1 MSKRFATTLSN
12 GHTLESSSAHE
23 AANWQNYDDAQTFA
37 LSGKAVP
44 AVEFYAAAHA
54 AVQQAWD
61 KKSETHKRVR
71 VLHGSSV
78 ASYVEKWVR
87 K

>member
-1 MSKRFATTLSN
+1 MKRYSVTYQN
-12 GHTLESSSAHE
+12 GHRQETSSCHE
-23 AANWQNYDDAQTFA
+23 AANFVNYEGSTFF
-37 LSGKAVP
+37 LSGRPTAP
-44 AVEFYAAAHA
+44 AVFFGEVSDACHA
-54 AVQQAWD
+54 AWE
-61 KKSETHKRVR
+61 KKAETHKRVR

>member
-1 MSKRFATTLSN
+1 MPKRYATTYST
-12 GHTLESSSAHE
+12 GYAEQTSSPHE
-23 AANWQNYDDAQTFA
+23 AANWRNWDDQQTFA
-37 LSGKAVP
+37 LSGKPVSAE
-44 AVEFYAAAHA
+44 EFFAAARA
-54 AVQQAWD
+54 AVQEAWD
-61 KKSETHKRVR
+61 KKAQTHKRVR